1 MPKQKNNY
9 RLERIQSLILEELN
23 VFITREVSD
32 PRLDRTLFTQVL
44 VNHDYSLARIRY
56 TSGNDFS
63 EKEVQQALDNAKG
76 FLRSHLAEI
85 MNTRTVPDLRFE
97 IDKNIDH
104 SLNILKIL
112 NNLDKE
118 PPEDNDPEKLF

>member
-56 TSGNDFS
+56 TSGNDFP

-104 SLNILKIL
+104 SLKILKIL

-118 PPEDNDPEKLF
+118 PPDDNDPEKLF